1 MTPKELLARE
11 PESVENDFDYLVGY
25 RYNFVPEALDQP
37 NLLVETTS
45 ERVEIRIFKHFDFD
59 YRRFWRLAAVYFDGK
74 PVMITQNAGREGDDH
89 AHRYLLDES
98 VYRELIGYLA
108 SRPRKP
114 QVYTGIEVD
123 KKHSMAAMDEDLGDK
138 LTTFYNDTLDGGF
151 IPNRI
156 W

>member
-11 PESVENDFDYLVGY
+11 PESIENDFAYLVGF

-37 NLLVETTS
+37 DQLVETTS
-45 ERVEIRIFKHFDFD
+45 ERIEIRIFKHFDFD
-59 YRRFWRLAAVYFDGK
+59 QRRFWRLAAVYFDGK

-89 AHRYLLDES
+89 AHRYLLDEP

-114 QVYTGIEVD
+114 QPYTGIEVD
-123 KKHSMAAMDEDLGDK
+123 KKHSMATMDEDLGDK
-138 LTTFYNDTLDGGF
+138 LTTFYGDNLDRAF
-151 IPNRI
+151 YLNRM
-156 W
+156 